1 MEKKISFTKDMNL
14 YRKSDGI
21 CTKATRTNKQFC
33 KIAACKISLQ
43 KSIVFLYISNKKL
56 ESEIK
61 NSNMYNSIKNKVL
74 RNKFDKRYE
83 RPPLKTTKKL
93 LREIRKDLNI

>member
-1 MEKKISFTKDMNL
+1 MESAQKLLELISSFARLQHVRSAYKNQL
-14 YRKSDGI
+14 YFYI
-21 CTKATRTNKQFC
+21 LAT
-33 KIAACKISLQ
+33 
-43 KSIVFLYISNKKL
+43 KKL